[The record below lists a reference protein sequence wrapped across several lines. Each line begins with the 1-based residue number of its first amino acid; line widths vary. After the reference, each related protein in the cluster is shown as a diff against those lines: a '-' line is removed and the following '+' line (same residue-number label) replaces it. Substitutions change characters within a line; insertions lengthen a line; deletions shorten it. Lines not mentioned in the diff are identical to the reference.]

1 MVFIDIF
8 ALNLYNLMKIQ
19 LETIRSN
26 ANRSFTM
33 MFNPR
38 LSDLFFWHFHPAY
51 ELVYIDGATGT
62 RHVGDHISTYEGS
75 DLVLIGSNIPHL
87 NFDYGVKSEY
97 RKVVVHI
104 KKDFID
110 KHIQG
115 TPELLTILELFQKS
129 KHGLAFKGKLK
140 QQIGEQLF
148 NFQNLNPFNQYLQ
161 LLEILQLLSGT
172 NDVELLHEKPYTKK
186 YSEREQGRIRAIY
199 AFVDKNYHQKIELN
213 EMAAIGN
220 MTKESF
226 CRYFKKVTAN
236 TFIDFLNRY
245 RISQSRRHLMS
256 GKSVS
261 DACYSCG
268 FESLSY
274 YNRIF
279 KKITNENPSDFRK
292 RYL

>member
-1 MVFIDIF
+1 
-8 ALNLYNLMKIQ
+8 MKTQ
-19 LETIRSN
+19 LETITSTT
-26 ANRSFTM
+26 NRSFSM

-38 LSDLFFWHFHPAY
+38 LSDLFFWHFHPEY
-51 ELVYIDGATGT
+51 ELVYIEGATGT

-87 NFDYGVKSEY
+87 NFDYGVKTEY
-97 RKVVVHI
+97 RKVVAHI
-104 KKDFID
+104 KKDFIE

-115 TPELLTILELFQKS
+115 TPELSLIPELFEKS
-129 KHGLAFKGKLK
+129 RHGIVFKGKIK
-140 QQIGEQLF
+140 QQIGDQLF
-148 NFQNLNPFNQYLQ
+148 EFQNLAPFNQYLQ
-161 LLEILQLLSGT
+161 LLEIFQLLSET
-172 NDVELLHEKPYTKK
+172 EDVELLHEQPYVKK

-199 AFVDKNYHQKIELN
+199 AYVDKNYHQKIELN
-213 EMAAIGN
+213 EVANISN
-220 MTKESF
+220 MTKEAF
-226 CRYFKKVTAN
+226 CRYFKKATSN

-245 RISQSRRHLMS
+245 RISQSKRHLMA

-261 DACYSCG
+261 DASFSCG